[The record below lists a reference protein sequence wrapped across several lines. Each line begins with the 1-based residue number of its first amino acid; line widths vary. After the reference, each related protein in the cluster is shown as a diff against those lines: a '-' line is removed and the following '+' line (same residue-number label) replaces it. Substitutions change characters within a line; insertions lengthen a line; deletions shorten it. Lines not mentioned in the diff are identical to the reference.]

1 MIDHIRVLK
10 NNHNFTQL
18 LLSSTFINLL
28 SMALPFSMLQIYD
41 RILPNEAYGT
51 ANVLLFGVSIAIVLE
66 LLLRYARSWFL
77 ASSAVNYEYSV
88 TSKLVNRLLKSDF
101 RYLESLGSGKILS
114 GIKNIAVVRDLYS
127 GQAAVTMMDVPFIL
141 LFLFLIFYIGGWIVA
156 VPILVWV
163 VAGIWVWV
171 VSRKLLEATKD
182 LAVSDS
188 ERTRIL
194 VLVLSGL
201 TTVKALAIEARMTHR
216 FKEFNYTQ
224 FRLQTEVDLLS
235 SRLQEIVQGASLAT
249 TLTIVMVGC
258 LSVLDGSLTT
268 GGLAACS
275 ILAGRAVAPLS
286 SIGSLR
292 AKFSSVKVVNQDIEN
307 LLSAPLEQFTAEVSY
322 QAKLPLGPVHFE
334 QVSASKEGAR
344 LTEINVEIPA
354 GSITTVTSNPMSY
367 ASLFLGSIGAFYP
380 VNSGAI
386 KIAGIPL
393 CQHDDFEFRQ
403 SVCYVS
409 PWGAIFQGTVMDNM
423 TMFHPEN
430 EAYATELSE
439 RLGLSE
445 TIAKLPYGF
454 QTQIGSSQGQI
465 LNKGALKLISLI
477 RALSQQ
483 PSILLL
489 DEPMVSLDADSQSKL
504 LTLLNDKRNN
514 MTIIVASYFNEISA
528 ISDLKLHIELD
539 GTISIEAPQGV
550 NL

>member
-1 MIDHIRVLK
+1 MIDHIRMLK
-10 NNHNFTQL
+10 NNHNFTEL
-18 LLSSTFINLL
+18 LLSSIFINLL

-51 ANVLLFGVSIAIVLE
+51 ANVLLIGVSIAIVLE

-88 TSKLVNRLLKSDF
+88 TSKLVERLLKSDF
-101 RYLESLGSGKILS
+101 RYLEGLGSGRILS
-114 GIKNIAVVRDLYS
+114 GIKNVAVVRDLYS
-127 GQAAVTMMDVPFIL
+127 GQAAVAMMDVPFIF
-141 LFLFLIFYIGGWIVA
+141 LFLFLIFYIGGWIVF

-163 VAGIWVWV
+163 IAGIWVWV
-171 VSRKLLEATKD
+171 ISQKLLDATKQ
-182 LAVSDS
+182 LAISDS

-216 FKEFNYTQ
+216 FKEFNLTQ
-224 FRLQTEVDLLS
+224 FKHQTNVDLLS
-235 SRLQEIVQGASLAT
+235 SRLNEIVQGASLAT
-249 TLTIVMVGC
+249 TLAIVMVGC
-258 LSVLDGSLTT
+258 LSVLDGTLTT

-292 AKFSSVKVVNQDIEN
+292 AKFSSVTVVNQDIEN
-307 LLSAPLEQFTAEVSY
+307 LLNAPLERFTGEVTY
-322 QAKLPLGPVHFE
+322 QAKIPLGPIQFE
-334 QVSASKEGAR
+334 HVSIVKNGAR
-344 LTEINVEIPA
+344 LSDITVEIPPS
-354 GSITTVTSNPMSY
+354 SITTITSNPMSY
-367 ASLFLGSIGAFYP
+367 ASLFLGSLGAFFP
-380 VNSGAI
+380 VEQGVV
-386 KIAGIPL
+386 KIAGISL
-393 CQHDDFEFRQ
+393 EQHDDFEFRQ

-409 PWGAIFQGTVMDNM
+409 PWGSLFHGTVLDNM

-430 EAYATELSE
+430 EAYAVELSE
-439 RLGLSE
+439 KLGLSE

-454 QTQIGSSQGQI
+454 QTIIGSSQGQI

-489 DEPMVSLDADSQSKL
+489 DEPMVSLDADSQTKL
-504 LTLLNDKRNN
+504 LNLLDDKRSQ
-514 MTIIVASYFNEISA
+514 MTIIAASYFSEMSA
-528 ISDLKLHIELD
+528 ISDLKLNIELD
-539 GTISIEAPQGV
+539 GSISSKTTKGAKI
-550 NL
+550 

>member
-1 MIDHIRVLK
+1 MIDHIRTLK
-10 NNHNFTQL
+10 NNNNFTEL
-18 LLSSTFINLL
+18 LLSSIFINLL

-51 ANVLLFGVSIAIVLE
+51 ANVLLIGVSIAIVLE

-77 ASSAVNYEYSV
+77 ASSAVSYEYSV
-88 TSKLVNRLLKSDF
+88 TSKLVERLLKSDF
-101 RYLESLGSGKILS
+101 RYLESLGPGRILS

-127 GQAAVTMMDVPFIL
+127 GQAAVAMMDVPFIL
-141 LFLFLIFYIGGWIVA
+141 LFLFLIFYIGGWIVL
-156 VPILVWV
+156 VPILVWMI
-163 VAGIWVWV
+163 AGVWVWLIGQ
-171 VSRKLLEATKD
+171 KLLDATKE
-182 LAVSDS
+182 LAISDS

-216 FKEFNYTQ
+216 FKEFNFTQ
-224 FRLQTEVDLLS
+224 FKLQTNVDLLS
-235 SRLQEIVQGASLAT
+235 SRLNEIVQGASLAT
-249 TLTIVMVGC
+249 TLTIVMIGC
-258 LSVLDGSLTT
+258 LSVLEGSLTT

-307 LLSAPLEQFTAEVSY
+307 LLNAPLERFTGEVTY
-322 QAKLPLGPVHFE
+322 QTKIPLGPIEFE
-334 QVSASKEGAR
+334 QVSIAKNGAK
-344 LTEINVEIPA
+344 LSGVTVEIPPN
-354 GSITTVTSNPMSY
+354 SITTITSNPMSY
-367 ASLFLGSIGAFYP
+367 ASLFLGSLGAFFP
-380 VNSGAI
+380 VEQGVV
-386 KIAGIPL
+386 KIAGIQL
-393 CQHDDFEFRQ
+393 EQHDDFEFRQ

-409 PWGAIFQGTVMDNM
+409 PWGSLFHGTVIENM

-430 EAYATELSE
+430 EAYAIELSE
-439 RLGLSE
+439 KLGLSE
-445 TIAKLPYGF
+445 TVSKLPYGF
-454 QTQIGSSQGQI
+454 QTIIGTTQGQI

-504 LTLLNDKRNN
+504 LNLLNDKRSQ
-514 MTIIVASYFNEISA
+514 MTIIVASYFNDMSA

-539 GTISIEAPQGV
+539 GSISSYTSTGV
-550 NL
+550 KP

>member
-10 NNHNFTQL
+10 SNRNFSGL
-18 LLSSTFINLL
+18 LLSSIFINLL
-28 SMALPFSMLQIYD
+28 SMALPFTMLQIYD

-51 ANVLLFGVSIAIVLE
+51 ANVLLIGVCIAIVLE

-77 ASSAVNYEYSV
+77 ASSAVNYEFSV

-101 RYLESLGSGKILS
+101 RYLETLGAGKILS

-127 GQAAVTMMDVPFIL
+127 GQAAVAMMDVPFIL
-141 LFLFLIFYIGGWIVA
+141 LFLFLIFYIGGWVVA
-156 VPILVWV
+156 VPVLVWV
-163 VAGIWVWV
+163 IAGFWVWTI
-171 VSRKLLEATKD
+171 SRKLLVATKE

-201 TTVKALAIEARMTHR
+201 TTVKALAIEERMTHR
-216 FKEFNYTQ
+216 FKEFNHTQ

-235 SRLQEIVQGASLAT
+235 SRLQEVVQGASLAT

-292 AKFSSVKVVNQDIEN
+292 AKFSSVKVVNKDIEN
-307 LLSAPLEQFTAEVSY
+307 LLSAPLEQFTGERTY
-322 QAKLPLGPVHFE
+322 QAKLPLGPVYFE
-334 QVSASKEGAR
+334 QVSTSKEGAR
-344 LTEINVEIPA
+344 LTGINVEIPA

-380 VNSGAI
+380 VDNGVI

-393 CQHDDFEFRQ
+393 SQHDDFEFRQ

-409 PWGAIFQGTVMDNM
+409 PWGALFQGTVMDNM

-430 EAYATELSE
+430 EAYATELAE

-454 QTQIGSSQGQI
+454 RTQIGSNQEQV
-465 LNKGALKLISLI
+465 LNKGALKLVSLI

-504 LTLLNDKRNN
+504 LNLLNDKRNN
-514 MTIIVASYFNEISA
+514 MTIVVASYFNEMSA

-539 GTISIEAPQGV
+539 GKVSIEATQGV

>member
-1 MIDHIRVLK
+1 LK

-88 TSKLVNRLLKSDF
+88 TSKLVYRLLKSDF

-127 GQAAVTMMDVPFIL
+127 GQAAVAMMDVPFIL

-258 LSVLDGSLTT
+258 LSVLEGSLTT

-322 QAKLPLGPVHFE
+322 QAKLPLGPVHFK

-344 LTEINVEIPA
+344 LTGINVEIPA

-380 VNSGAI
+380 VDSGAI
-386 KIAGIPL
+386 KIADIPL

-465 LNKGALKLISLI
+465 LNKGALKIISLI

-528 ISDLKLHIELD
+528 ISDLKLHIDLD
-539 GTISIEAPQGV
+539 GTISIEATQGV

>member
-1 MIDHIRVLK
+1 MIDHIRTLK
-10 NNHNFTQL
+10 NNHSFTEL
-18 LLSSTFINLL
+18 LLSSIFINLL

-51 ANVLLFGVSIAIVLE
+51 ANVLLIGVSIAIVLE

-88 TSKLVNRLLKSDF
+88 TSKLVKRLLKSDF
-101 RYLESLGSGKILS
+101 RYLESLGPGRILS
-114 GIKNIAVVRDLYS
+114 GIKNVAVVRDLYS
-127 GQAAVTMMDVPFIL
+127 GQAAVAMMDVPFIL
-141 LFLFLIFYIGGWIVA
+141 LFLFLIFYIGGWIVL
-156 VPILVWV
+156 VPILVWMI
-163 VAGIWVWV
+163 AGVWVWV
-171 VSRKLLEATKD
+171 ISQKLLDATKE
-182 LAVSDS
+182 LAISDS

-216 FKEFNYTQ
+216 FKEFNFTQ
-224 FRLQTEVDLLS
+224 FKLQTNVDLLS
-235 SRLQEIVQGASLAT
+235 SRLNEIVQGASLAT
-249 TLTIVMVGC
+249 TLTIVMIGC
-258 LSVLDGSLTT
+258 LSVLEGSLTT

-307 LLSAPLEQFTAEVSY
+307 LLNAPLERFTGEVTY
-322 QAKLPLGPVHFE
+322 QTKIPLGPIEFE
-334 QVSASKEGAR
+334 QVSIAKNGAK
-344 LTEINVEIPA
+344 LSGVTVEIPPN
-354 GSITTVTSNPMSY
+354 SITTITSNPMSY
-367 ASLFLGSIGAFYP
+367 ASLFLGSLGAFFP
-380 VNSGAI
+380 VEQGVV

-393 CQHDDFEFRQ
+393 EQHDDFEFRQ

-409 PWGAIFQGTVMDNM
+409 PWGSLFHGTVIENM

-430 EAYATELSE
+430 EAYAIELSE
-439 RLGLSE
+439 KLGLSE
-445 TIAKLPYGF
+445 TVSKLPYGF
-454 QTQIGSSQGQI
+454 QTIIGTTQGQI
-465 LNKGALKLISLI
+465 LNKGALKLVSLI
-477 RALSQQ
+477 RALSQH

-504 LTLLNDKRNN
+504 LNLLNDKRSQ
-514 MTIIVASYFNEISA
+514 MTIIVASYFNDMSA

-539 GTISIEAPQGV
+539 GSISSDTSAGV
-550 NL
+550 KL

>member
-1 MIDHIRVLK
+1 
-10 NNHNFTQL
+10 
-18 LLSSTFINLL
+18 
-28 SMALPFSMLQIYD
+28 MALPFSMLQIYD

-127 GQAAVTMMDVPFIL
+127 GQAAVAMMDVPFIL

-539 GTISIEAPQGV
+539 GTISIEATQGV

>member
-1 MIDHIRVLK
+1 MIDHIRTLK
-10 NNHNFTQL
+10 NNHSFTEL
-18 LLSSTFINLL
+18 LLSSIFVNLL

-51 ANVLLFGVSIAIVLE
+51 ANVLLIGVSIAIVLE

-88 TSKLVNRLLKSDF
+88 TSKLVKRLLKSDF
-101 RYLESLGSGKILS
+101 RYLESLGPGRILS
-114 GIKNIAVVRDLYS
+114 GIKNVAVVRDLYS
-127 GQAAVTMMDVPFIL
+127 GQAAVAMMDVPFIL
-141 LFLFLIFYIGGWIVA
+141 LFLFLIFYIGGWIVL
-156 VPILVWV
+156 VPILVWMI
-163 VAGIWVWV
+163 AGVWVWV
-171 VSRKLLEATKD
+171 ISQKLLDATKE
-182 LAVSDS
+182 LAISDS

-216 FKEFNYTQ
+216 FKAFNFTQ
-224 FRLQTEVDLLS
+224 FKLQTNVDLLS
-235 SRLQEIVQGASLAT
+235 SRLNEIVQGASLAT
-249 TLTIVMVGC
+249 TLTIVMIGC
-258 LSVLDGSLTT
+258 LSVLEGSLTT

-307 LLSAPLEQFTAEVSY
+307 LLNAPLERFTGEVTY
-322 QAKLPLGPVHFE
+322 QTKIPLGPIEFE
-334 QVSASKEGAR
+334 QVSIAKNGAK
-344 LTEINVEIPA
+344 LSGVTVEIPPN
-354 GSITTVTSNPMSY
+354 SITTIASNPMSY
-367 ASLFLGSIGAFYP
+367 ASLFLGSLGAFFP
-380 VNSGAI
+380 VEQGVV

-393 CQHDDFEFRQ
+393 EQHDDFEFRQ

-409 PWGAIFQGTVMDNM
+409 PWGSLFHGTVIENM

-430 EAYATELSE
+430 EAYAIELSE
-439 RLGLSE
+439 KLGLSE
-445 TIAKLPYGF
+445 TVSKLPYGF
-454 QTQIGSSQGQI
+454 QTIIGTTQGQI

-504 LTLLNDKRNN
+504 LNLLNDKRSQ
-514 MTIIVASYFNEISA
+514 MTIIVASYFNDMSV

-539 GTISIEAPQGV
+539 GSISSDTSTGV
-550 NL
+550 KL

>member
-10 NNHNFTQL
+10 SNHNFTQL

-51 ANVLLFGVSIAIVLE
+51 ANVLLIGVSIAIVLE
-66 LLLRYARSWFL
+66 LLLRYVRSWFL

-88 TSKLVNRLLKSDF
+88 TAKLVNRLLKSDF

-127 GQAAVTMMDVPFIL
+127 GQAAVAMMDVPFIL
-141 LFLFLIFYIGGWIVA
+141 LFLFLIFYIGGWVVA
-156 VPILVWV
+156 VPLLVWV
-163 VAGIWVWV
+163 LAGIWVWV
-171 VSRKLLEATKD
+171 ISRKLLEATKN

-188 ERTRIL
+188 ERTRVL

-216 FKEFNYTQ
+216 FKEFNYMQ

-249 TLTIVMVGC
+249 TLTIVIVGC

-292 AKFSSVKVVNQDIEN
+292 AKFSSVKVVSQDIEN
-307 LLSAPLEQFTAEVSY
+307 LLSAPLEQFTREVSY

-334 QVSASKEGAR
+334 QVSTSKKGAK
-344 LTEINVEIPA
+344 LTGINVEIPA

-380 VNSGAI
+380 LENGVI

-393 CQHDDFEFRQ
+393 FQHDDFEFRQ

-409 PWGAIFQGTVMDNM
+409 PWGSLFQGTVMDNM

-454 QTQIGSSQGQI
+454 QTQIGSGQGLI
-465 LNKGALKLISLI
+465 LNKGALKLVSLI

-514 MTIIVASYFNEISA
+514 MTIIVASYFTEMSA
-528 ISDLKLHIELD
+528 ISDLKLHIGLD
-539 GTISIEAPQGV
+539 GIISNEATQGV

>member
-1 MIDHIRVLK
+1 M
-10 NNHNFTQL
+10 
-18 LLSSTFINLL
+18 
-28 SMALPFSMLQIYD
+28 
-41 RILPNEAYGT
+41 
-51 ANVLLFGVSIAIVLE
+51 
-66 LLLRYARSWFL
+66 
-77 ASSAVNYEYSV
+77 
-88 TSKLVNRLLKSDF
+88 
-101 RYLESLGSGKILS
+101 
-114 GIKNIAVVRDLYS
+114 
-127 GQAAVTMMDVPFIL
+127 
-141 LFLFLIFYIGGWIVA
+141 
-156 VPILVWV
+156 
-163 VAGIWVWV
+163 
-171 VSRKLLEATKD
+171 
-182 LAVSDS
+182 
-188 ERTRIL
+188 
-194 VLVLSGL
+194 
-201 TTVKALAIEARMTHR
+201 
-216 FKEFNYTQ
+216 
-224 FRLQTEVDLLS
+224 
-235 SRLQEIVQGASLAT
+235 
-249 TLTIVMVGC
+249 
-258 LSVLDGSLTT
+258 
-268 GGLAACS
+268 
-275 ILAGRAVAPLS
+275 
-286 SIGSLR
+286 
-292 AKFSSVKVVNQDIEN
+292 
-307 LLSAPLEQFTAEVSY
+307 EQFTAEVSY

-380 VNSGAI
+380 VDSGAI

-439 RLGLSE
+439 KLGLSE

-504 LTLLNDKRNN
+504 LSLLNDKRNN

-528 ISDLKLHIELD
+528 ISDLKLHIGLD
-539 GTISIEAPQGV
+539 E
-550 NL
+550 

>member
-1 MIDHIRVLK
+1 MIDHIRTLK
-10 NNHNFTQL
+10 NNHSFTEL
-18 LLSSTFINLL
+18 LLSSIFINLL

-51 ANVLLFGVSIAIVLE
+51 ANVLLIGVSIAIVLE

-88 TSKLVNRLLKSDF
+88 TSKLVKRLLKSDF
-101 RYLESLGSGKILS
+101 RYLESLGPGRILS
-114 GIKNIAVVRDLYS
+114 GIKNVAVVRDLYS
-127 GQAAVTMMDVPFIL
+127 GQAAVAMMDVPFIL
-141 LFLFLIFYIGGWIVA
+141 LFLFLIFYIGGWIVL
-156 VPILVWV
+156 VPILVWMI
-163 VAGIWVWV
+163 AGVWVWV
-171 VSRKLLEATKD
+171 ISQKLLDATKE
-182 LAVSDS
+182 LAISDS

-216 FKEFNYTQ
+216 FKEFNFTQ
-224 FRLQTEVDLLS
+224 FKLQTNVDLLS
-235 SRLQEIVQGASLAT
+235 SRLNEIVQGASLAT
-249 TLTIVMVGC
+249 TFTIVMIGC
-258 LSVLDGSLTT
+258 LSVLEGSLTT

-307 LLSAPLEQFTAEVSY
+307 LLNAPLERFTGEVTY
-322 QAKLPLGPVHFE
+322 QTKIPLGPIEFE
-334 QVSASKEGAR
+334 QVSIAKNGAK
-344 LTEINVEIPA
+344 LSGVTVEIPPN
-354 GSITTVTSNPMSY
+354 SITTIASNPMSY
-367 ASLFLGSIGAFYP
+367 ASLFLGSLGAFFP
-380 VNSGAI
+380 VEQGVV

-393 CQHDDFEFRQ
+393 EQHDDFEFRQ

-409 PWGAIFQGTVMDNM
+409 PWGSLFHGTVIENM

-430 EAYATELSE
+430 EAYAIELSE
-439 RLGLSE
+439 KLGLSE
-445 TIAKLPYGF
+445 TVSKLPYGF
-454 QTQIGSSQGQI
+454 QTIIGTTQGQI

-477 RALSQQ
+477 RALSQH

-489 DEPMVSLDADSQSKL
+489 VEPMVSLDADSQSKL
-504 LTLLNDKRNN
+504 LNLLNDKRSQ
-514 MTIIVASYFNEISA
+514 MTIIVASYFNDMSV

-539 GTISIEAPQGV
+539 GSISSDTSTGV
-550 NL
+550 KL

>member
-10 NNHNFTQL
+10 SNHNFTQL

-51 ANVLLFGVSIAIVLE
+51 ANVLLIGVSIAIVLE
-66 LLLRYARSWFL
+66 LLLRYVRSWFL

-88 TSKLVNRLLKSDF
+88 TAKLVNRLLKSDF

-127 GQAAVTMMDVPFIL
+127 GQAAVAMMDVPFIL
-141 LFLFLIFYIGGWIVA
+141 LFLFLIFYIGGWVVA
-156 VPILVWV
+156 VPLLVWV
-163 VAGIWVWV
+163 LAGIWVWV
-171 VSRKLLEATKD
+171 ISRKLLEATKN

-188 ERTRIL
+188 ERTRVL

-216 FKEFNYTQ
+216 FKEFNYMQ

-249 TLTIVMVGC
+249 TLTIVIVGC

-292 AKFSSVKVVNQDIEN
+292 AKFSSVKVVSQDIEN
-307 LLSAPLEQFTAEVSY
+307 LLSAPLEQFTREVSY

-334 QVSASKEGAR
+334 QVSTSKKGAK
-344 LTEINVEIPA
+344 LTGINVEIPA

-380 VNSGAI
+380 VENGVI

-393 CQHDDFEFRQ
+393 FQHDDFEFRQ

-409 PWGAIFQGTVMDNM
+409 PWGSLFQGTVMDNM

-454 QTQIGSSQGQI
+454 QTQIGSGQGQI
-465 LNKGALKLISLI
+465 LNKGALKLVSLI

-514 MTIIVASYFNEISA
+514 MTIIVASYFTEMSA
-528 ISDLKLHIELD
+528 ISDLKLHIGLD
-539 GTISIEAPQGV
+539 GIISNEATQGV

>member
-127 GQAAVTMMDVPFIL
+127 GQAAVAMMDVPFIL

-539 GTISIEAPQGV
+539 GTISIEATQGV